1 MASRAPTTVGPTR
14 ADAATGRTLDALLA
28 ELVSVRRPLLAAYA
42 DPSTGAIVVRARGR
56 VMATERRL
64 VLASSR
70 NDGDRVDEV
79 PARPGAWTRLTLATG
94 EASALVVAV
103 RGPLEAADRAFLET
117 AALRAVRSLVLD
129 RERRAGDRLRQLLVT
144 ARRAVASLDLDEV
157 LAGIV
162 RDATELL
169 HAKSGDMLLLD
180 RDRCTLRVVAVANF
194 PPDMVSFELRFG
206 EGVSS
211 EAIRRR
217 RAIHVED
224 YRSYEHRAPGLERY
238 DFGAVL
244 CAPLLFR
251 DEAIGALN
259 IHSGQPGLRFSDADV
274 ELLTAFAS
282 HAAIAIDHARR
293 YANEVRLGRDLA
305 EANRDLTRSLEVQ
318 QRLAEQVILGGG
330 AAGIAA
336 VLARDLRRRVVI
348 EDHLH
353 RTIAGASPDGG
364 ADWRSMPTRA
374 AGPVRNGG
382 DAAAEPFSVVVRVGR
397 DVVGHLLLSDE
408 GEIGQIDRALI
419 DIATTGVA
427 LEFAKTRAALEV
439 EERLRGEAVGDL
451 LAGTYPNAAAIAR
464 RAARLGYDLDEP
476 RDLMIIRIHEEES
489 GTPAG
494 STAAAGST
502 ASAEAPVVGD
512 APPVGDGP
520 ARGAARPLAAV
531 RERLAIRHPGSIAA
545 AHGGTIVVL
554 ATRARGGPDDPRILA
569 DDLRRSLESADIAG
583 PLTIVLGARCTQ
595 PDNYPGAYRETRDA
609 LELMVRLGRA
619 GATID
624 ARELGPYA
632 LLLRVT
638 SRDDLEAFA
647 RRTLEPLLAHEL
659 AHGGDLVRTLRVHLD
674 EDRVQ
679 RRTAARCFIHANTVA
694 YRVRRIEELLDRSL
708 DDPQAVF
715 DLTLALRITDLL
727 EPAPGRWS
735 ACCR

>member
-1 MASRAPTTVGPTR
+1 MASRAPTGSAAAR
-14 ADAATGRTLDALLA
+14 ADGATGRTLDALLD
-28 ELVSVRRPLLAAYA
+28 ELAPVRGPLLAAYRERSA
-42 DPSTGAIVVRARGR
+42 APATIRCRGRIAAGEVRRLLPASDTVDGDAIQEIPARG
-56 VMATERRL
+56 
-64 VLASSR
+64 
-70 NDGDRVDEV
+70 GV
-79 PARPGAWTRLTLATG
+79 PWTRLALSTG
-94 EASALVVAV
+94 EACALIVAA
-103 RGPLEAADRAFLET
+103 RGPLEVADRMLLEA

-169 HAKSGDMLLLD
+169 HGKSGDMLLLD
-180 RDRCTLRVVAVANF
+180 PDRRALRVVAVSNF
-194 PPDMVSFELRFG
+194 PPDMLGFELRFG
-206 EGVSS
+206 DGVSS
-211 EAIRRR
+211 QAIRRR
-217 RAIHVED
+217 RAIQVED
-224 YRSYEHRAPGLERY
+224 YRAYEHRAPGLERY

-259 IHSGQPGLRFSDADV
+259 VHSGRPGLRFSEADV

-305 EANRDLTRSLEVQ
+305 ETNRELTRSLEVQ
-318 QRLAEQVILGGG
+318 QRLAEQVILDGG

-353 RTIAGASPDGG
+353 RTIAGASPDGST
-364 ADWRSMPTRA
+364 DWRGLTARA
-374 AGPVRNGG
+374 GGPARTGG
-382 DAAAEPFSVVVRVGR
+382 EGAAEPFSVAVRVGR
-397 DVVGHLLLSDE
+397 EVVGHLLLSDE
-408 GEIGQIDRALI
+408 GELGQIDRALI

-451 LAGTYPNAAAIAR
+451 LAGSYVSPAAIAR

-476 RDLMIIRIHEEES
+476 RDLIVIRIHDEE
-489 GTPAG
+489 GRGPAG
-494 STAAAGST
+494 PASTPDSP
-502 ASAEAPVVGD
+502 S
-512 APPVGDGP
+512 
-520 ARGAARPLAAV
+520 RGTARPLAAI

-545 AHGGTIVVL
+545 VHGGAIVVL
-554 ATRARGGPDDPRILA
+554 ATRDRGGPDDPRALA
-569 DDLRRSLESADIAG
+569 DDLRRALEALAIPGPVTIA
-583 PLTIVLGARCTQ
+583 LGVRCEQ
-595 PDNYPGAYRETRDA
+595 PDDYPRAYRETREA

-619 GATID
+619 GTTIGV
-624 ARELGPYA
+624 RELGPYA
-632 LLLRVT
+632 LLLRAT

-647 RRTLEPLLAHEL
+647 RRTLEPLLAYER
-659 AHGGDLVRTLRVHLD
+659 AHGGELLRTLRVHLE

-679 RRTAARCFIHANTVA
+679 RRTAARCFVHVNTVV
-694 YRVRRIEELLDRSL
+694 YRLRRIEELLGISL

-727 EPAPGRWS
+727 EPPAG
-735 ACCR
+735 